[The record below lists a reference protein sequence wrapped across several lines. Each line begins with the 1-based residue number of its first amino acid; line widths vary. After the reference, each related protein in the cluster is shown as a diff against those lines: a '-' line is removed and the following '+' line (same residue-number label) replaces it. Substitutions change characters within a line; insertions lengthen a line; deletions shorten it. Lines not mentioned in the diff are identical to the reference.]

1 MTPIHELLARIR
13 WDPEFGR
20 GRFEIA
26 YLDRVEH
33 RLVRVPLERI
43 TAPPSDHFG
52 FEAIEDDGSVHSVP
66 YHRVREV
73 WRNGELI
80 WSRSAGLHPDAGC

>member
-13 WDPEFGR
+13 WDPAFGR

-26 YLDRVEH
+26 YLDH
-33 RLVRVPLERI
+33 LQQALVRVPFERI
-43 TAPPSDHFG
+43 EIRPPHQFG
-52 FEAIEDDGSVHSVP
+52 FETTSDDGTPYFVP

-73 WRNGELI
+73 WRDGVLI
-80 WSRSAGLHPDAGC
+80 WSRHGAEPAR